1 VGLEELGRANSL
13 LSLITGSAGIMGP
26 TTGALLFARLG
37 PHTTV
42 LLVSLLYIAA
52 VPILARVPAP
62 RAVVGDAAG
71 LSLVRDI
78 RAGLG
83 YVRRTPLLVYLV
95 LCAFVFCLGAGAV
108 TVLDVVFVTR
118 SLHLSSAT
126 VGQLY
131 AANGVGALLGSM
143 AMLLA
148 RGRMDQR
155 YHLILG
161 WAVVGVAG
169 GQALYAAA
177 PTLSVAVL
185 AVGVVGFCF
194 SLGLVSFLTLMQVST
209 EDSFMGRV
217 MSICSMTVAA
227 GMIVSLSCGGILADL
242 IGVRQVIGAC
252 SLVVGLC
259 GVLTLALVRVTPA
272 PRTATRDDEPRPTPT
287 PAALE
292 ATAAG

>member
-1 VGLEELGRANSL
+1 
-13 LSLITGSAGIMGP
+13 
-26 TTGALLFARLG
+26 
-37 PHTTV
+37 
-42 LLVSLLYIAA
+42 
-52 VPILARVPAP
+52 
-62 RAVVGDAAG
+62 
-71 LSLVRDI
+71 
-78 RAGLG
+78 
-83 YVRRTPLLVYLV
+83 
-95 LCAFVFCLGAGAV
+95 
-108 TVLDVVFVTR
+108 
-118 SLHLSSAT
+118 
-126 VGQLY
+126 
-131 AANGVGALLGSM
+131 
-143 AMLLA
+143 
-148 RGRMDQR
+148 MDQR

-161 WAVVGVAG
+161 WAVVVVAG

-209 EDSFMGRV
+209 EDSFRGRV

-227 GMIVSLSCGGILADL
+227 GMIVSLSCGGLLADL

-272 PRTATRDDEPRPTPT
+272 PRTATRDDEPWPAPT